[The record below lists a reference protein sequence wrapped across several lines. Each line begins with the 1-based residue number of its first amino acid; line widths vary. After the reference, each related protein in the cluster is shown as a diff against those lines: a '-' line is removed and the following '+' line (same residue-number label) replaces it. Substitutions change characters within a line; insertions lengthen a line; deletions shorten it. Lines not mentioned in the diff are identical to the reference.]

1 MIKQLV
7 FGVVALSMI
16 PSESESASI
25 AEAGEF
31 HTALSEQVCLAN
43 NIYWEARNQ
52 TEEGMIGVGLVV
64 RNRVLDNRFPHSYC
78 EVVHQGPTRSS
89 WRDPN
94 VKIPVRHRCQFSWY
108 CDGKSDDII
117 ANELDIYTIASDI
130 AHRIYS
136 GAIDDVTSG
145 ATHYHA
151 DYVIPAWAATKIRTI
166 KIDDHI
172 FYRWEF

>member
-78 EVVHQGPTRSS
+78 EVVHQAQLGVVGEILTLRSLFDTVVNLVGIVTVSLMILLLMSWTFIPLLLILLIEFTQVQLMTLPMVLHITTPTM
-89 WRDPN
+89 
-94 VKIPVRHRCQFSWY
+94 
-108 CDGKSDDII
+108 
-117 ANELDIYTIASDI
+117 
-130 AHRIYS
+130 
-136 GAIDDVTSG
+136 
-145 ATHYHA
+145 
-151 DYVIPAWAATKIRTI
+151 
-166 KIDDHI
+166 
-172 FYRWEF
+172 

>member
-7 FGVVALSMI
+7 LSVAVLTMI
-16 PSESESASI
+16 PSGSESASI
-25 AEAGEF
+25 AEAGEY
-31 HTALSEQVCLAN
+31 HSALTEQVCLAN

-64 RNRVLDNRFPHSYC
+64 RNRVNDNRFPHSYC
-78 EVVHQGPTRSS
+78 EVVHEGPTRPS
-89 WRDPN
+89 WRNPDTR
-94 VKIPVRHRCQFSWY
+94 IPVKHRCQFSWY
-108 CDGKSDDII
+108 CDGKSDDIRS
-117 ANELDIYTIASDI
+117 NELDIYAVASDI

-136 GAIDDVTSG
+136 GDITDITNG

-151 DYVIPAWAATKIRTI
+151 DYVIPAWAATKIKTI
-166 KIDDHI
+166 QIDNHI

>member
-89 WRDPN
+89 WRDPD

-108 CDGKSDDII
+108 
-117 ANELDIYTIASDI
+117 
-130 AHRIYS
+130 
-136 GAIDDVTSG
+136 
-145 ATHYHA
+145 
-151 DYVIPAWAATKIRTI
+151 
-166 KIDDHI
+166 
-172 FYRWEF
+172 